1 MHTIDCDTD
10 KVLKFITEVVKS
22 KFTISFVV
30 NFMRKN
36 ILKTATK
43 SYELSCFFKL
53 CLYIV
58 LQPM

>member
-30 NFMRKN
+30 NFMQKN

-43 SYELSCFFKL
+43 SYELSCFF
-53 CLYIV
+53 
-58 LQPM
+58 